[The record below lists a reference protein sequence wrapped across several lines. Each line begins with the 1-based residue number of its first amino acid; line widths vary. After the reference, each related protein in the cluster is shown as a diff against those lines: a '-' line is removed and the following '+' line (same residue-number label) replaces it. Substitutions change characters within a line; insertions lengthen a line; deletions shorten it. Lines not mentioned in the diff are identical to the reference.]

1 MITTITLIFI
11 LFLFLLKKKMA
22 FKILARVNK
31 RIFPSMC
38 KKDMGKLKK
47 WEMLI
52 VAYRYWVT
60 KNAI

>member
-1 MITTITLIFI
+1 MT
-11 LFLFLLKKKMA
+11 